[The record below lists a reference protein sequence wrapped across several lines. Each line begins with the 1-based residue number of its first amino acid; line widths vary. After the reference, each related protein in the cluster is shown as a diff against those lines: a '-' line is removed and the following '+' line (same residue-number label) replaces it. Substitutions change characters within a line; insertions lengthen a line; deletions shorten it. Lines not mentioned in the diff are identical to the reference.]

1 MVYLHLQVDQGRCAR
16 QNTPAG
22 KYFLREVY
30 VDDFFDP
37 TGTLVVEE
45 HTLAPGLTTLEGKK
59 LGILDNSKTN
69 ADRYLTMV
77 AEELQELYGVADW
90 RMVTKENL
98 GSPARSEIL
107 EELVRDSDFIITGI
121 GD

>member
-1 MVYLHLQVDQGRCAR
+1 
-16 QNTPAG
+16 
-22 KYFLREVY
+22 

-37 TGTLVVEE
+37 TGTMVVEE
-45 HTLAPGLTTLEGKK
+45 HSLAPGLSTLQGKK

-77 AEELQELYGVADW
+77 AEELQELYGVAEW

-98 GSPARSEIL
+98 GSPARPEIL
-107 EELVRDSDFIITGI
+107 EDLVRDTDFVITGI

>member
-1 MVYLHLQVDQGRCAR
+1 V
-16 QNTPAG
+16 
-22 KYFLREVY
+22 EE
-30 VDDFFDP
+30 DFFDP
-37 TGTLVVEE
+37 TGTLEVEE
-45 HTLAPGLTTLEGKK
+45 HKLAPRLSTLQGKK

-77 AEELQELYGVADW
+77 AEELQELYGVAEY
-90 RMVTKENL
+90 RMITKENL
-98 GSPARSEIL
+98 GSPARPELL